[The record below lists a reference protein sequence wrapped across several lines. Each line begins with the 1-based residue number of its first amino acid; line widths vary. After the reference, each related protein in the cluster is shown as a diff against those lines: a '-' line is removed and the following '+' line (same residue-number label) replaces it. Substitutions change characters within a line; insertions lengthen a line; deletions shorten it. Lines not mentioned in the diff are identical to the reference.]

1 MCDGKLG
8 SCSAQGFGHV
18 VVQMLATRI
27 TDKMYRNTMI
37 FSLSNI
43 PTCWMQDW
51 GRKPFLNFHMYTISR
66 LIVMLQMW
74 YNCVRNWLSVPGV
87 MLIYIHVYKT
97 HSWPV
102 TGVKCNR
109 RHMLVKTEVV
119 ILFFISYKVKK
130 LILPWFAFY
139 V

>member
-43 PTCWMQDW
+43 PTCWMQEEN
-51 GRKPFLNFHMYTISR
+51 RSCTISR

-102 TGVKCNR
+102 TGVKGNR